1 MVQGVGY
8 RYFCYQHAHRL
19 GLKGWVKNLP
29 GGTVEV
35 LVEGDRSAIVEFIDQ
50 LRTGPPSGS
59 VSDLDLEWQDFTG
72 AFERFDVSY

>member
-19 GLKGWVKNLP
+19 GLRGWVKNLP
-29 GGTVEV
+29 GGSVEV
-35 LVEGDRSAIVEFIDQ
+35 LVEGDRSVIEAFIDQ
-50 LRTGPPSGS
+50 LRIGPPSGS
-59 VSDLDLEWQDFTG
+59 VSGIDLEWQEFTG